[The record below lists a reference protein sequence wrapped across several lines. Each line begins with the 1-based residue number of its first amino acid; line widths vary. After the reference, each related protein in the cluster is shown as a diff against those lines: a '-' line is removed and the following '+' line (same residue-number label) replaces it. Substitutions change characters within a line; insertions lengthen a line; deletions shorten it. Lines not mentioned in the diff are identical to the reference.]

1 MTLDLSSDDLEMLD
15 GRDGAAIE
23 MSMRII
29 VRLAETVKAKRLID
43 ISSAHIDSCLYHGPS
58 TIDFADR
65 LVQLGAQVKVPT
77 TLNVSSM
84 DLLHPDLYRGDPE
97 EALRGRQ
104 LADLY
109 ESMGCKPTWTCAP
122 YLLEERPNFGDQI
135 VWAES
140 NAIVFANSVLGARTD
155 RYGDLIDICAAIT
168 GRTPDAGLHLDAN
181 RYASLVYEVGHLPS
195 SLFDH
200 DEIFPLLGAFIGST
214 TGTQVPVVDGLNHLQ
229 SEYRLRAL
237 GAAAASTGS
246 VGMFHVVGSTPEAP
260 TLDTALG
267 NNTPQDIIKVS
278 LEDLQMMRSKLT
290 SSTGTALG
298 TIALGTP
305 HYSIDE
311 FAILRSHILGNHKH
325 PEIDFYVSAG
335 RDVLLELEL
344 RGWADEF
351 RSFGISLVSDTCT
364 YFTPILSNTDK
375 PAMTD
380 SGKWAYYAPS
390 NLGVEVIFAS
400 TADCVV
406 SAIAGTVI
414 LNESIWTNEQ

>member
-1 MTLDLSSDDLEMLD
+1 
-15 GRDGAAIE
+15 
-23 MSMRII
+23 
-29 VRLAETVKAKRLID
+29 
-43 ISSAHIDSCLYHGPS
+43 
-58 TIDFADR
+58 
-65 LVQLGAQVKVPT
+65 
-77 TLNVSSM
+77 
-84 DLLHPDLYRGDPE
+84 
-97 EALRGRQ
+97 
-104 LADLY
+104 
-109 ESMGCKPTWTCAP
+109 
-122 YLLEERPNFGDQI
+122 
-135 VWAES
+135 
-140 NAIVFANSVLGARTD
+140 
-155 RYGDLIDICAAIT
+155 
-168 GRTPDAGLHLDAN
+168 
-181 RYASLVYEVGHLPS
+181 
-195 SLFDH
+195 
-200 DEIFPLLGAFIGST
+200 
-214 TGTQVPVVDGLNHLQ
+214 
-229 SEYRLRAL
+229 
-237 GAAAASTGS
+237 
-246 VGMFHVVGSTPEAP
+246 
-260 TLDTALG
+260 
-267 NNTPQDIIKVS
+267 
-278 LEDLQMMRSKLT
+278 MMRSKLT

-414 LNESIWTNEQ
+414 LDESIWTNEQ

>member
-43 ISSAHIDSCLYHGPS
+43 ISSAHIDSCLYHGLS

-65 LVQLGAQVKVPT
+65 LVQLGAQVKIPT

-140 NAIVFANSVLGARTD
+140 NAIVFANSVIGARTD

-168 GRTPDAGLHLDAN
+168 GRTPDAGLHLDEN
-181 RYASLVYEVGHLPS
+181 RHASLVYEVGHLPP

-214 TGTQVPVVDGLNHLQ
+214 TGTQVPVVNGLNNEQ

-237 GAAAASTGS
+237 GAAAA
-246 VGMFHVVGSTPEAP
+246 
-260 TLDTALG
+260 L
-267 NNTPQDIIKVS
+267 S
-278 LEDLQMMRSKLT
+278 L
-290 SSTGTALG
+290 
-298 TIALGTP
+298 I
-305 HYSIDE
+305 
-311 FAILRSHILGNHKH
+311 HI
-325 PEIDFYVSAG
+325 
-335 RDVLLELEL
+335 
-344 RGWADEF
+344 
-351 RSFGISLVSDTCT
+351 
-364 YFTPILSNTDK
+364 
-375 PAMTD
+375 
-380 SGKWAYYAPS
+380 
-390 NLGVEVIFAS
+390 
-400 TADCVV
+400 
-406 SAIAGTVI
+406 
-414 LNESIWTNEQ
+414 